1 MGKFPDVLEGKL
13 LLTRQDT
20 MNGLAGSVLWIR
32 SDTERY
38 EIVLTKG
45 TLASPDWRRKGE
57 KYSVTL
63 NGVEFFVLPE
73 GLTNNRDGTTQI
85 TLNSAITDR
94 QGHILVAY
102 PLVGRY
108 SVQGRIAHDTEKI
121 EAGEI
126 KYLGTTP

>member
-1 MGKFPDVLEGKL
+1 M
-13 LLTRQDT
+13 
-20 MNGLAGSVLWIR
+20 LWIR

-45 TLASPDWRRKGE
+45 TLAPPDWRRKGE

-102 PLVGRY
+102 PSVGRY